1 VAVVDTVRI
10 IVFVESGSEG
20 QPTDPYIRGY
30 AYRRMAERG
39 IPEEAIHW
47 VLEHY
52 TVRRPAPARESAL
65 PSEILIGEYKGR
77 RLKVYIVRGSN
88 PPYVKT
94 AVWEGD

>member
-1 VAVVDTVRI
+1 M
-10 IVFVESGSEG
+10 ESGHEA
-20 QPTDPYIRGY
+20 QPPEPYIRGY

-52 TVRRPAPARESAL
+52 MVRRPAAARKSAL
-65 PSEILIGEYKGR
+65 PSEILIGEYQVR
-77 RLKVYIVRGSN
+77 RLKVYIVRDSN